1 MDQRLKEK
9 LKAFLKGKAVLLG
22 IGNILKGDDGIG
34 PELIKRLSGRV
45 DYKLIDC
52 GTTPENYVGPIQKEN
67 PDTLILIDC
76 ADFGAAPG
84 EIGIFEKD
92 RIKEVGLTTHDASC
106 KLLMEVLSETI
117 PSIFM
122 IAIQPGSTQFGESL
136 SAEAEEALRKLEEI
150 LTQ

>member
-1 MDQRLKEK
+1 MEQKQKEE
-9 LKAFLKGKAVLLG
+9 LKALLTGKVVLLG

-34 PELIKRLSGRV
+34 PELIKRLTGRCS
-45 DYKLIDC
+45 YKLIDC
-52 GTTPENYVGPIQKEN
+52 GTTPENYVGPIRKEK

-84 EIGIFEKD
+84 EIGIFEKE

-106 KLLMEVLSETI
+106 KLLMQVLSESA

-122 IAIQPGSTQFGESL
+122 IAIQPKSTQFGESL
-136 SAEAEEALRKLEEI
+136 SAEAEEALRKLETI
-150 LTQ
+150 LTR